1 MQQKSESVKQAIIQ
15 KALNRK
21 DQSLTEIAAENN
33 VGYST
38 LQRWI
43 KNAVEKAPESAIKTG
58 KSGSFL
64 TQEQKIQV
72 LLETANLD
80 ELSIGAYCRERG
92 LYRHHIDEW
101 KKSVMTE
108 NHSQKQQQQTQL
120 LKKLQ
125 AENKELKKDLRRKDK
140 ALAETSALL
149 ILKKKADLIWGDLEE
164 D

>member
-1 MQQKSESVKQAIIQ
+1 MSHKTDTVKHAIIQ
-15 KALNRK
+15 KALNRT
-21 DQSLTEIAAENN
+21 DHSLTQIAQDNN

-43 KNAVEKAPESAIKTG
+43 KEAKGNVSKTPIKTD
-58 KSGSFL
+58 KFKHPL

-80 ELSIGAYCRERG
+80 ELSVGAYCRERG
-92 LYRHHIDEW
+92 LYRHHIEEW

-108 NHSQKQQQQTQL
+108 NPRKIQQQHAQA

-125 AENKELKKDLRRKDK
+125 AENRALKKDLLRKDK

-149 ILKKKADLIWGDLEE
+149 ILKKKADLIWGDFEE